1 MTLKWDQIKE
11 LKDGL
16 DDLLDKVEDVEKWR
30 EFAERIDRARNGQ
43 IGDPVELMA
52 ILVDLLEYLADK
64 VPMGPLERLIK
75 PLLEVAIG
83 ALEAGASL
91 VRWILLLR
99 YRRARAAGQSPDEA
113 ARGVTNDRAAQLW
126 LRLQERKNPDG
137 ARDPATPDDPN
148 ASANGVFTAPTM
160 PAGDPPRPWS
170 MEHDACCRK
179 DGHGSMPPTIDE
191 MVTSSSRKLS
201 DAPLEYEVTVEF
213 RFTHPCGIAS
223 QQVTTATRNWP
234 GAGQPDPAW
243 IPIPR
248 SPSGS
253 PDQQFELTV
262 GSAPNGSK
270 TGKAV
275 VKSAGDLILIYR
287 VFSNCGTVSTRYAR
301 VIS

>member
-1 MTLKWDQIKE
+1 MTLNWDQIKE

-43 IGDPVELMA
+43 IGDPVELVA

-64 VPMGPLERLIK
+64 VPMGPLERLVRN
-75 PLLEVAIG
+75 LLEVAIG

-91 VRWILLLR
+91 VRWILLFR
-99 YRRARAAGQSPDEA
+99 YRRARAAGQTPEEA

-126 LRLQERKNPDG
+126 LRLQERQRPDG
-137 ARDPATPDDPN
+137 AEDPAKRDDPN
-148 ASANGVFTAPTM
+148 VSANGVFTAPTM
-160 PAGDPPRPWS
+160 PAGDPPRAWS
-170 MEHDACCRK
+170 MEHDACCRAA
-179 DGHGSMPPTIDE
+179 GHGNMPPTIDE
-191 MVTSSSRKLS
+191 MVSSSSRRLA
-201 DAPLEYEVTVEF
+201 DVPAEYEVTVEF

-223 QQVTTATRNWP
+223 QRITAATRTKS
-234 GAGQPDPAW
+234 GAGQPDSAW

-248 SPSGS
+248 SNTGS

-262 GSAPNGSK
+262 SGTPNGR

-275 VKSAGDLILIYR
+275 VKSAGDMILTYR
-287 VFSNCGTVSTRYAR
+287 AVSNCGTVSTRYAR

>member
-43 IGDPVELMA
+43 IGDPVELIA
-52 ILVDLLEYLADK
+52 ILVDLLEYLAGK
-64 VPMGPLERLIK
+64 VPMGPLERLVK

-91 VRWILLLR
+91 VRWLLLR
-99 YRRARAAGQSPDEA
+99 RYRERRAAGQSPEEA

-126 LRLQERKNPDG
+126 LRLQERNSPDG
-137 ARDPATPDDPN
+137 SRDPAPQGDPN

-160 PAGDPPRPWS
+160 PAGDPPPPWS
-170 MEHDACCRK
+170 AAHDACCRAA
-179 DGHGSMPPTIDE
+179 GHANQPPVLEE
-191 MVTSSSRKLS
+191 MIASSSRKLR
-201 DAPLEYEVTVEF
+201 DVPLEYEVTVEF

-223 QQVTTATRNWP
+223 QRIIAATRIWP
-234 GAGQPDPAW
+234 GAGQPDPVW

-248 SPSGS
+248 SSTGS
-253 PDQQFELTV
+253 PIQQFQLDV
-262 GSAPNGSK
+262 SDAPDGK
-270 TGKAV
+270 KGKAV
-275 VKSAGDLILIYR
+275 VKSAGDMILIYR
-287 VFSNCGTVSTRYAR
+287 VISNCGTFATGYAR